1 MMRDEII
8 FKALDD
14 SPVLLTAFLREVRS
28 RSMTRRA
35 RRWDVCWRFVSNCQS
50 ACGPARGAER
60 ALSAVAPPLL
70 RSFVI

>member
-35 RRWDVCWRFVSNCQS
+35 RRCDVC
-50 ACGPARGAER
+50 
-60 ALSAVAPPLL
+60 
-70 RSFVI
+70 